1 MEKDKVSGMWQ
12 MHCSQLAR
20 WDAEGAERDAEIAQL
35 KARIAVLEKAGRVS
49 LPVTT
54 VGVASHVVSTSTHFT
69 PSVTTSSRCF
79 VLPSYTC
86 WSSVPFSG
94 VSSSPYLLV
103 QVLVT
108 YLYLEV
114 SCHLV
119 LLLH

>member
-12 MHCSQLAR
+12 MHCSQLAH
-20 WDAEGAERDAEIAQL
+20 WDAEGAERDAEISQL

-54 VGVASHVVSTSTHFT
+54 VGVASHVVSTSTHVT
-69 PSVTTSSRCF
+69 PSVTTSSRCLF
-79 VLPSYTC
+79 CLHTLV
-86 WSSVPFSG
+86 G
-94 VSSSPYLLV
+94 VQSHILVSLLLTYLLV

-114 SCHLV
+114 LCHLV